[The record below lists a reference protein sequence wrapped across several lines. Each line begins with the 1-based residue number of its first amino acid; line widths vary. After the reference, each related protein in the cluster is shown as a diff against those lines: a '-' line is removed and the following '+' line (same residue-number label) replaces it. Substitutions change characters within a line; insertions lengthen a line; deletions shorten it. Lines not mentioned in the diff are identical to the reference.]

1 MIRACSMYIFSD
13 QTLLRSFVICG
24 RYLRANSSSCCISLI
39 SFVQSTFLLLLLF
52 FSPTSYTLLLR
63 YIHLKAYLLKLF
75 LPEKY
80 ILEEIS
86 YFDSGLKWK
95 YCVNIRHTSALKP
108 QTSSIFPNPIYWS
121 LPCYVL
127 VFTNFWKTLNFKPL
141 KQTVR
146 SFPELKWS
154 FFFGF

>member
-1 MIRACSMYIFSD
+1 MTRACSMYIFSD
-13 QTLLRSFVICG
+13 QTLLRSFVIWG

-63 YIHLKAYLLKLF
+63 LKAYLLKLF

-108 QTSSIFPNPIYWS
+108 QGKIGLLQFFQIQ
-121 LPCYVL
+121 
-127 VFTNFWKTLNFKPL
+127 FTGLCLATCFHKFL
-141 KQTVR
+141 KNVE
-146 SFPELKWS
+146 F
-154 FFFGF
+154 

>member
-1 MIRACSMYIFSD
+1 MTRACSMYIFSD
-13 QTLLRSFVICG
+13 QTLLRSFVIWG

-39 SFVQSTFLLLLLF
+39 SFVQSTFLLLLFF

-95 YCVNIRHTSALKP
+95 YCVNIRHTSALKL
-108 QTSSIFPNPIYWS
+108 QIRLEQSDKCFFNFSKSNLQVSAF
-121 LPCYVL
+121 LL
-127 VFTNFWKTLNFKPL
+127 VFTNF
-141 KQTVR
+141 
-146 SFPELKWS
+146 
-154 FFFGF
+154 